1 MSGSSMCLQSRT
13 FQIGHRAAGSEMLL
27 QWERAQL
34 ACASLAFQTSSVRGQ
49 QSMPISQLSCESFG
63 YGVAACAVA
72 CSQWGGSRLRHDA
85 AFAGRDLEGV
95 SDPRCYRARVLQYGA
110 MVPRAL

>member
-1 MSGSSMCLQSRT
+1 
-13 FQIGHRAAGSEMLL
+13 
-27 QWERAQL
+27 
-34 ACASLAFQTSSVRGQ
+34 
-49 QSMPISQLSCESFG
+49 MPISQLSCESFG
-63 YGVAACAVA
+63 YGVAACAVT

-110 MVPRAL
+110 MSRAHCSIPLANCHAHVSVQLYTREHEQWHVTRVLSVQLYS